1 MRSDTS
7 KLLLKRLDIEDDGPS
22 CLTTGIYTKGTRPS
36 FRDDDDVTLS
46 GDGAS
51 ERLPVFLFFPYV
63 FFGGFVFLFFFLM
76 DRPGGQREFA
86 DGTRREI
93 RRGGRQEKKRRRRSR
108 RKNMLRSRCDL
119 A

>member
-63 FFGGFVFLFFFLM
+63 FFGGVCFLVLLS
-76 DRPGGQREFA
+76 DGSARRPAGV
-86 DGTRREI
+86 
-93 RRGGRQEKKRRRRSR
+93 RGRDKKR
-108 RKNMLRSRCDL
+108 D
-119 A
+119 

>member
-1 MRSDTS
+1 
-7 KLLLKRLDIEDDGPS
+7 
-22 CLTTGIYTKGTRPS
+22 
-36 FRDDDDVTLS
+36 VTLS

-51 ERLPVFLFFPYV
+51 ERLPSSFFLFFPYV

-93 RRGGRQEKKRRRRSR
+93 RRGGRQEKKRRRR
-108 RKNMLRSRCDL
+108 RKNMLRSRFDL